1 MWEGERLI
9 EAQLKGGGKTKV
21 ADESKGTP
29 VVVPMVGK
37 IVAVDVKVGDKV
49 EENSQ
54 IALLEAMKMEIP
66 VVAPVSGTIKELNVS
81 VGQTVQADTVLGV
94 IE

>member
-1 MWEGERLI
+1 M
-9 EAQLKGGGKTKV
+9 
-21 ADESKGTP
+21 ADDSKGTP

-37 IVAVDVKVGDKV
+37 IVEINVKVGDKV

-54 IALLEAMKMEIP
+54 VALLEAMKMEIP
-66 VVAPVSGTIKELNVS
+66 VVAPVSGRIKEVKVS
-81 VGQTVQADTVLGV
+81 AGQTVESDAIIAL

>member
-1 MWEGERLI
+1 M
-9 EAQLKGGGKTKV
+9 

-29 VVVPMVGK
+29 VVAPMVGK
-37 IVAVDVKVGDKV
+37 IVAVEVKVGDKV
-49 EENSQ
+49 EEDMQ

-66 VVAPVSGTIKELNVS
+66 VVAPVSGTIKEVCVS
-81 VGQTVQADTVLGV
+81 AGETIQAEATIAV

>member
-1 MWEGERLI
+1 M
-9 EAQLKGGGKTKV
+9 

-29 VVVPMVGK
+29 VMVPMVGK
-37 IVAVDVKVGDKV
+37 IIAVDVKVGDKV

-54 IALLEAMKMEIP
+54 MALLEAMKMEIP
-66 VVAPVSGTIKELNVS
+66 VVAPVSGTIKALNVS
-81 VGQTVQADTVLGV
+81 VGQTVQADTVFAV

>member
-1 MWEGERLI
+1 M
-9 EAQLKGGGKTKV
+9 
-21 ADESKGTP
+21 ADQSKGTP

-37 IVAVDVKVGDKV
+37 IIAVDVKVGDRV

-54 IALLEAMKMEIP
+54 MALLEAMKMEIP

-81 VGQTVQADTVLGV
+81 VGQTVQADTVLAI